1 MRSRLQYILVSLVAL
16 IGLACVSFGGAVE
29 GARAGSRSADSG
41 TLTVYAAAS
50 LTAAFTTIGQAF
62 GKANN
67 VTVKFSFGGSDT
79 LATQIVQGAPADVF
93 ASANQ
98 TQMNVVAQKS
108 LVAGTPTVFARNRLV
123 VIVPKNNPANIAFL
137 PDLGRPGVKL
147 VLADPTVPVGKYAR
161 AAFTVMASDDTFGPD
176 FLARIEKNTVSN
188 ETDVKAVVSK
198 VSLGEADAGVVYTT
212 DVTPQVAKQ
221 VQTIAIPQPFNQIA
235 TYPIAA
241 LKASQNAAMAQKF
254 VTYVLSPAG
263 QAVLAQQGFLPPTAT
278 GAFSPSFTVSG
289 LVQTPMTFTVADLQ
303 KLPVTTVTVTLRTD
317 KGSQG
322 VLSYTGVLLNTV
334 IQQTVPIT
342 NTGNKNDILRL
353 FATVGATDGYQT
365 TVSMAEILPQFGNQ
379 KVLLAYK
386 EDGKLLS
393 QAEGAVRLI
402 VPGDYLAGRW
412 VSNVNSVVV
421 GTPTGTS

>member
-1 MRSRLQYILVSLVAL
+1 MRTRLQYTLVSLITL
-16 IGLACVSFGGAVE
+16 IGLALLSFGGAAE
-29 GARAGSRSADSG
+29 GARATSRNADNG

-50 LTAAFTTIGQAF
+50 LTEAFTTIGTVF

-67 VTVKFSFGGSDT
+67 VTVRFSFGGSDT
-79 LATQIVQGAPADVF
+79 LATQILQGAPADVF

-98 TQMNVVAQKS
+98 AQMNVVSQKG
-108 LVAGTPTVFARNRLV
+108 LIAGTPTVFARNRLV
-123 VIVPKNNPANIAFL
+123 VIVPKSNPGNIFFL

-147 VLADPTVPVGKYAR
+147 VLADTTVPVGKYAR
-161 AAFTVMASDDTFGPD
+161 SAFTVMASDSSFGPN
-176 FLARIEKNTVSN
+176 FLDRINKNIVSN

-198 VSLGEADAGVVYTT
+198 VQLGEADAGVVYTT
-212 DVTPQVAKQ
+212 DAEVAKQ

-235 TYPIAA
+235 TYPIGVINTS
-241 LKASQNAAMAQKF
+241 KNATMAQKF
-254 VTYVLSPAG
+254 VDYVLSSAG
-263 QAVLAQQGFLPPTAT
+263 QAVLAHQGFLPPSPTVT
-278 GAFSPSFTVSG
+278 YSPSFTVSG
-289 LVQTPMTFTVADLQ
+289 LVQTPTTFTVAALR
-303 KLPVTTVTVTLRTD
+303 KLPATTVTVTLRTD

-322 VLSYTGVLLNTV
+322 IFSYTGVLLNTV

-379 KVLLAYK
+379 KVILAYAK
-386 EDGKLLS
+386 DAKPLPQS
-393 QAEGAVRLI
+393 EGAIRLI
-402 VPGDYLAGRW
+402 VPGDFVAGRW
-412 VSNVNSVVV
+412 VSNVNSVVI